1 MSAVAF
7 AVRAKACERATVT
20 KRESTLSPIEQQPR
34 RARRASRI
42 GGSLLSLASVL
53 GLLTV
58 VASSCRTEPL
68 PTEAPALGA
77 SLELAAGEVVLI
89 GDGDETLLM
98 SNTPLPIGA
107 RLRTGEGARALVR
120 LGDGTRVFL
129 RDNTEVT
136 LGDGLALESGHAWID
151 APPLEQGQRAGL
163 HTIGTVQVA
172 VSDGGASLSRLAD
185 SVEIYVAEGL
195 AIVTAPGGRTELE
208 PGERAV
214 IEGMAAPTVEPVKF
228 WDDWTGGMGDHSAA
242 ASSPWIGTGSLYAI
256 DHLAGPGAAALPL
269 AIQRQSVEV
278 AIDQQ
283 IAETEVEQVFFNP
296 ASGDVEGWYWFTVPE
311 DAMLVGFALE
321 TDGELVEAEVVE
333 RKQAAQTF
341 ESAIVR
347 RVDPALLEWIDARTV
362 RARIYPIPGAGTRRV
377 VLRYQQLLAET
388 EGKLRYR
395 YPMAAPVGREAATI
409 EEFSL
414 QVQLRGELAERYGI
428 ATRNDARVEGENKRV
443 TMRRSGFTPRADF
456 ELELTRKTDRS
467 GEPASPLRVNVFE
480 PGGDVAKYVL
490 LRWTP
495 DVEFAAA
502 AVPKGE
508 VVVVVDTSAGNDP
521 SEHQTKLAV
530 AEALLRSLSA
540 EDEFVL
546 VGADL
551 SAEVLYPEQGMAK
564 ATPEAISA
572 ALERLAKRKA
582 GGATDIS
589 AIFEQSIERVH
600 GRTQP
605 AIVYIGDGVATS
617 GEVGGGKIA
626 ERLSWTLAGSPARL
640 FTVAVG
646 REVDQA
652 LLAQLARIGGG
663 RSLRVEDP
671 SEAVVRALELSG
683 ALKTPTLTNLT
694 VNLGEALDDRFQ
706 SAEGKLSR
714 GEQLTILARTHHE
727 LPKTA
732 KISFS
737 FAGEDYTREYELV
750 RDQHSTVLTRL
761 VPRLWANAYV
771 QQLLLDSRGPEAVRG
786 KVLTLGIEYGLMTPF
801 TSFLALESDAA
812 YQRAGIERRSR
823 DFPVLTADASML
835 QAELD
840 AIEPERSPTMLSMI
854 GAAASAP
861 FGCVAAPPD
870 DRRAPAVQREV
881 DRPARQRTEGRAQT
895 RGPAPSSATP
905 ADARLEPAPDISE
918 QADDLPADASAKA
931 RPARQAGSLG
941 VVRLDA
947 ESFDGL
953 ANDRAGRLAAAGYAV
968 AAPPAWV
975 DEVTESELA
984 RRSLSGRVPVIQ
996 SSVVRNQSIA
1006 CSDASTRSLAHRRL
1020 LWSRRLDRQLGMAG
1034 MLRVYEASAA
1044 ACELQR
1050 WRDQQ
1055 AFLDLLQARART
1067 EAEIQLLLGHFYAD
1081 ADAKLFLVQ
1090 ALLRRLIE
1098 PQLIAAVNYAIYG
1111 GIDSWWEIDRQLDV
1125 TDDPHERLRILD
1137 AALVNKPGDPDGERR
1152 MLTELVAQGR
1162 RDDAVA
1168 RGLRLRDQGQLT
1180 PELVM
1185 LVGEL
1190 LVAAER
1196 EDAAKRLYSELVEF
1210 APDQLDSRRL
1220 LGDIFMRHGWSADA
1234 YRQYELLYALTQAP
1248 EDAIRMARAAA
1259 STDEAL
1265 RLLNAVQSGDGRP
1278 GEHDPRRFARLHTA
1292 AILAILIDTK
1302 AADID
1307 KLQARLEAL
1316 NLFEGPGTW
1325 ELLMWRDFAAALT
1338 LASEDQ
1344 RAVIQADGVD
1354 ASDTGL
1360 FARQYAGSVP
1370 NLVVRHS
1377 GLVPDRA
1384 VPWERITLRW
1394 DGERFTISRTQGV
1407 IEAKIAR
1414 AAEPV
1419 AEGNDATEPE

>member
-1 MSAVAF
+1 M
-7 AVRAKACERATVT
+7 TN
-20 KRESTLSPIEQQPR
+20 RESTSSSIEQPPEHPRSGR
-34 RARRASRI
+34 RAARI
-42 GGSLLSLASVL
+42 GGSLLTLASVL

-68 PTEAPALGA
+68 PSQAPALGA
-77 SLELAAGEVVLI
+77 SLELAAGEVVLV
-89 GDGDETLLM
+89 GDGGDTMLM

-107 RLRTGEGARALVR
+107 RLRVGAGARALVR

-129 RDNTEVT
+129 RDNTTVT
-136 LGDGLALESGHAWID
+136 LGDALALESGHAWVD
-151 APPLEQGQRAGL
+151 APPLEQGQRAGVHSL
-163 HTIGTVQVA
+163 GTVQVA
-172 VSDGGASLSRLAD
+172 VSDGGASLSRVDDA
-185 SVEIYVAEGL
+185 VEIYVAEGL
-195 AIVTAPGGRTELE
+195 AIVTAPGGRTEVE
-208 PGERAV
+208 PGERALV
-214 IEGMAAPTVEPVKF
+214 SGLAAPTVEPVKF

-242 ASSPWIGTGSLYAI
+242 GSSSSSGPWIGTGSLYAI
-256 DHLAGPGAAALPL
+256 DHMAGPGAPALPL

-333 RKQAAQTF
+333 RKQATQTF
-341 ESAIVR
+341 EAAIVR

-377 VLRYQQLLAET
+377 VLRYQQLLSES
-388 EGKLRYR
+388 EGKLRYT
-395 YPMAAPVGREAATI
+395 YPMAAPLGREAATI

-414 QVQLRGELAERYGI
+414 QVQLRGDLAERYGI
-428 ATRNDARVEGENKRV
+428 ATRNDARVEGENNRV

-456 ELELTRKTDRS
+456 ELELTRKPG
-467 GEPASPLRVNVFE
+467 GESEPTVVRASVFE
-480 PGGDVAKYVL
+480 PRGDQADYVL
-490 LRWTP
+490 LRWLP
-495 DVEFAAA
+495 DIEFASA

-508 VVVVVDTSAGNDP
+508 VVVVVDTSAGSDP
-521 SEHQTKLAV
+521 GEHQTKLAV
-530 AEALLRSLSA
+530 AEALLRSLST

-551 SAEVLYPEQGMAK
+551 NAEVLYPQEGMAK

-572 ALERLAKRKA
+572 ALEQLGKRKP
-582 GGATDIS
+582 GGATDMG
-589 AIFEQSIERVH
+589 AIFEQSVERVH

-605 AIVYIGDGVATS
+605 AIVYIGDGLATS
-617 GEVGGGKIA
+617 GAIAGDAIA

-640 FTVAVG
+640 FTIAVG
-646 REVDQA
+646 REVNDA
-652 LLAQLARIGGG
+652 LLTRLARIGGG

-671 SEAVVRALELSG
+671 SEAVIRALELSG
-683 ALKTPTLTNLT
+683 ALKTPTLTNLA
-694 VNLGEALDDRFQ
+694 VDVGQGLDDVFA

-714 GEQLTILARTHHE
+714 GEELTILARTHHP
-727 LPKTA
+727 LPENV
-732 KISFS
+732 KIRFS
-737 FAGEDYTREYELV
+737 FAGETYERTYELV
-750 RDQHSTVLTRL
+750 RDKDSNVLTRL

-771 QQLLLDSRGPEAVRG
+771 QSLLIDSRGPEAVRG

-812 YQRAGIERRSR
+812 YRRAGIERRR
-823 DFPVLTADASML
+823 REFPVLTADAGAL
-835 QAELD
+835 QD
-840 AIEPERSPTMLSMI
+840 EPAVERESPTILSMI

-861 FGCVAAPPD
+861 FGCVVAPPE
-870 DRRAPAVQREV
+870 DRQREEQTGASE
-881 DRPARQRTEGRAQT
+881 DRPAREQARAQT
-895 RGPAPSSATP
+895 RGPAPSSGTP
-905 ADARLEPAPDISE
+905 TDARLEPTPE
-918 QADDLPADASAKA
+918 PADATVEEDGNLGGQGAAIA
-931 RPARQAGSLG
+931 RKAGSLG
-941 VVRLDA
+941 VVKLDA

-953 ANDRAGRLAAAGYAV
+953 ADDRAGRLAAAGYQV

-984 RRSLSGRVPVIQ
+984 RRSLNGRAPVLYSSIPRDQ
-996 SSVVRNQSIA
+996 SFA
-1006 CSDASTRSLAHRRL
+1006 CSDASTRGLAHRRL
-1020 LWSRRLDRQLGMAG
+1020 LWGRRLDRQTGMAG
-1034 MLRVYEASAA
+1034 MLRVYEASLA

-1067 EAEIQLLLGHFYAD
+1067 EAEIQLLLGHFYMD
-1081 ADAKLFLVQ
+1081 ADARLFLVA
-1090 ALLRRLIE
+1090 ALQRRLIE
-1098 PQLIAAVNYAIYG
+1098 PQLIAAVNYAIHG
-1111 GIDSWWEIDRQLDV
+1111 GIEPWWEIDRQLDV

-1137 AALVNKPGDPDGERR
+1137 AALINKPGDPDGERR
-1152 MLTELVAQGR
+1152 MLAELVAQDR
-1162 RDDAVA
+1162 RDDAIA
-1168 RGLRLRDQGQLT
+1168 RGLRLRDHGQMT
-1180 PELVM
+1180 PELAV

-1190 LVAAER
+1190 LVAAKR

-1234 YRQYELLYALTQAP
+1234 YRQYELLFELTQAP

-1265 RLLNAVQSGDGRP
+1265 RLLGRVQSGEGRP
-1278 GEHDPRRFARLHTA
+1278 GEDDPRRFARLHA
-1292 AILAILIDTK
+1292 AVLLAILIDTK
-1302 AADID
+1302 AHDLD
-1307 KLQARLEAL
+1307 KLEARLEAL

-1325 ELLMWRDFAAALT
+1325 ELLLWSDFGAALT

-1344 RAVIQADGVD
+1344 KAIVQADGVD

-1360 FARQYAGSVP
+1360 FARQYAGGVP

-1384 VPWERITLRW
+1384 VAWERITLRW
-1394 DGERFTISRTQGV
+1394 DGEAFKVSRSQGM
-1407 IEAKIAR
+1407 IEAKVAR
-1414 AAEPV
+1414 AAEPAIIEENE
-1419 AEGNDATEPE
+1419 AEPTE